1 MISAEP
7 RRSVARNGGD
17 YAVFANLTYPVLGS
31 MRYKQITPRVD
42 SYTIDQG
49 QNHLRRFFTVA
60 DVLVK
65 IRIQPRIRADARPG
79 QQQGKE
85 PSGGVYL
92 FHY

>member
-1 MISAEP
+1 MESGFGSDFIISVISRLP
-7 RRSVARNGGD
+7 NSHNGSHD
-17 YAVFANLTYPVLGS
+17 T
-31 MRYKQITPRVD
+31 QRVD
-42 SYTIDQG
+42 SYSIDQG

-65 IRIQPRIRADARPG
+65 IRIQPRIRADARPR

-92 FHY
+92 SHY